1 MLTCH
6 VTELGKRLDGQVLV
20 LEGTQQLVGLLQQHL
35 VVVADVGGQ
44 RRRPTL
50 GRRRLLSNQSVRL
63 HDTSQTPP
71 RGNMGDSITTR
82 A

>member
-6 VTELGKRLDGQVLV
+6 VTELGERLDWQVLV

-44 RRRPTL
+44 
-50 GRRRLLSNQSVRL
+50 
-63 HDTSQTPP
+63 
-71 RGNMGDSITTR
+71 
-82 A
+82 